1 MARRQAFGTVVRE
14 RSGNYRARYGDPRH
28 TGPGRAPWVA
38 APQTFATKRAAE
50 AWLARV
56 RADLERGTWKHP
68 DQVAAEEEAA
78 RAREAARHR
87 PFGQYATDWLATRPL
102 TRATRDSYRSLY
114 TTHLAPRWAAVPLRQ
129 VTTADVRSW
138 VATDLAPGRPGARK
152 HAYDLFRTIM
162 ATAVEDDLL
171 DTSPCKRGMLGSG
184 KAGPGTS
191 SRHAPRAL
199 TPAEVVALADEV
211 PAYMRVLVLLLCTTG
226 MRSGELRELRVRDL
240 DLRGRS
246 ITVTRAVT
254 GSGRTLTVGTPKTT
268 AGVRTVHLD
277 AATARL
283 LADHLAARGVR
294 GRDALVFPSSRDAG
308 THMPQRTMQINIAR
322 ACRRL
327 GIEHTSPHDFRNT
340 AASLAG
346 RTPGVSPRDVQEML
360 GQSTPGM
367 ALRYMRSDED
377 HQRRI
382 SAAVA
387 DEVLGAASA
396 GVTRISTTRTETGVR
411 DHEGATGAVADGTTG
426 RRSA

>member
-50 AWLARV
+50 AWLACV

-78 RAREAARHR
+78 RAREAARLR

-191 SRHAPRAL
+191 SRHAP
-199 TPAEVVALADEV
+199 
-211 PAYMRVLVLLLCTTG
+211 
-226 MRSGELRELRVRDL
+226 
-240 DLRGRS
+240 
-246 ITVTRAVT
+246 
-254 GSGRTLTVGTPKTT
+254 
-268 AGVRTVHLD
+268 
-277 AATARL
+277 
-283 LADHLAARGVR
+283 
-294 GRDALVFPSSRDAG
+294 
-308 THMPQRTMQINIAR
+308 
-322 ACRRL
+322 
-327 GIEHTSPHDFRNT
+327 
-340 AASLAG
+340 
-346 RTPGVSPRDVQEML
+346 
-360 GQSTPGM
+360 
-367 ALRYMRSDED
+367 
-377 HQRRI
+377 
-382 SAAVA
+382 
-387 DEVLGAASA
+387 
-396 GVTRISTTRTETGVR
+396 
-411 DHEGATGAVADGTTG
+411 
-426 RRSA
+426 